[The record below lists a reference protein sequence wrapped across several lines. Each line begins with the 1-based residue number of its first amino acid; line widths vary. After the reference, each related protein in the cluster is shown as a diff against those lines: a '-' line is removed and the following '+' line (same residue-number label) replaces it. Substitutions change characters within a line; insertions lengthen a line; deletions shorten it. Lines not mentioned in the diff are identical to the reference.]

1 MYTVY
6 LRTNTI
12 NEKQY
17 VGQTSNFTRRNWDW
31 NTLSQ
36 HYANNFLAQERNKY
50 GLENFKTEILAEVE
64 TQEEAWELEK
74 KFIKELNTKV
84 PNGYNMTDGGD
95 GVNGLS
101 WSEESKRKQSEKS
114 KGRHPSEETRKK
126 MSKSH
131 SGEKHWNYGRHWS
144 DEYKRKQSR
153 LVLQIDKNTNEV
165 IAEFPST
172 MEVERQLGF
181 NHSYIT
187 RCCNGF
193 FKQAYGFKW
202 SYL

>member
-6 LRTNTI
+6 LRTNTV

-17 VGQTSNFTRRNWDW
+17 VGQTSDFTRRNWDW
-31 NTLSQ
+31 NTLSN
-36 HYANNFLAQERNKY
+36 HYANIFLAQERNEY

-74 KFIKELNTKV
+74 KFIKELNTKY
-84 PNGYNMTDGGD
+84 PNGYNLTDGGE
-95 GVNGLS
+95 GISGYHFTEQARNKIS
-101 WSEESKRKQSEKS
+101 QKA
-114 KGRHPSEETRKK
+114 KGRKHSEETKKK
-126 MSKSH
+126 MSESRK
-131 SGEKHWNYGRHWS
+131 GEKHWNYGRHWS

-153 LVLQIDKNTNEV
+153 PLLQIDKNTNEI

-181 NHSYIT
+181 NHSNIT

-193 FKQAYGFKW
+193 LKQVYGFKW

>member
-31 NTLSQ
+31 NTLSN
-36 HYANNFLAQERNKY
+36 HYANILLTQERNEY
-50 GLENFKTEILAEVE
+50 GLDNFTTKVLAEVE
-64 TQEEAWELEK
+64 TQEEALELEK
-74 KFIKELNTKV
+74 KFIKELNTKA
-84 PNGYNMTDGGD
+84 PNGYNLTDGGD
-95 GVNGLS
+95 GILGYHFT
-101 WSEESKRKQSEKS
+101 EEQKKKISEKA
-114 KGRHPSEETRKK
+114 KGRKHSEETRKK
-126 MSKSH
+126 MSESRK
-131 SGEKHWNYGRHWS
+131 GEKHWNYGRRWS

-153 LVLQIDKNTNEV
+153 PLLQIDKNTNEI

-181 NHSYIT
+181 YHSSIT

-193 FKQAYGFKW
+193 LKQAYGFKW